1 MRLLHFRCCSVDSR
15 AVDSRWPTKLQAA
28 AASQVVWRPGKEGLD
43 QVSISSQAYTSS
55 FEALSAVD
63 FCHFPGCLSCHRDP
77 GRFGFPIAWESASS
91 DEDELWEA
99 KESGLISQSS
109 MSFMTGRIDPTLL
122 LPSGQGVRPGVLSGC
137 LYLMF
142 LSGRQKPVLDTW
154 DFFPSS
160 KKLSP

>member
-1 MRLLHFRCCSVDSR
+1 MTPEQLTPAGPRSCRQQQLLRLSGGLEKR
-15 AVDSRWPTKLQAA
+15 AWIK
-28 AASQVVWRPGKEGLD
+28 
-43 QVSISSQAYTSS
+43 VSISSQAYTSS